1 MIAGEASGDLHASNL
16 IKALYQQDTEASVRA
31 WGGDL
36 MEASGAV
43 LAKHIKELA
52 FMGFAEVILNIN
64 TILGNIKYC
73 KKDILAWKPD
83 ALILVDYPGFNL
95 RIAKWAKK
103 QGIKV
108 IYYIS
113 PQIWAWHE
121 SRVHQIKQNV
131 DLMLVIL
138 PFEQAFYKKY
148 GYDVQYV
155 GHPLLDVIS
164 STSPDLI
171 DKKTVALLPGSRR
184 QEIKKMLPEM
194 LNMCKYFSEY
204 EFALACA
211 PAIPDEFYDKYLTAY
226 PQVKRFKGKTYNL
239 LKNAHAALVTSGT
252 ATLETA
258 LFGVPQVVCYKG
270 GTLSYLIAKNLIKIK
285 YISLVNLIMDEEV
298 VKELIQDKMNEKNL
312 KNELQKILNDKNRF
326 QIESKYHILR
336 QKLGD
341 KGASLRAAAKIV
353 DFLEKLC

>member
-16 IKALYQQDTEASVRA
+16 IKALNQQDPEASIRA

-36 MEASGAV
+36 MEASGADI
-43 LAKHIKELA
+43 AKHIKDLA
-52 FMGFAEVILNIN
+52 FMGFAEVIIN
-64 TILGNIKYC
+64 LSTILGNIKYC

-121 SRVHQIKQNV
+121 SRVHQIKKNV

-164 STSPDLI
+164 HSSVAPTDL
-171 DKKTVALLPGSRR
+171 KTIAFLPGSRK
-184 QEIKKMLPEM
+184 QEITKMLPEM

-211 PAIPDEFYDKYLTAY
+211 PAIPDEFYDEFLSNY

-258 LFGVPQVVCYKG
+258 LFGVPQVVCYRG
-270 GTLSYLIAKNLIKIK
+270 GKLSYLIAKNLIKIK

-298 VKELIQDKMNEKNL
+298 VKELIQDEMNEKNL
-312 KNELQKILNDKNRF
+312 KKELYKILQAENRRV
-326 QIESKYHILR
+326 IESKYHILR

-341 KGASLRAAAKIV
+341 KGASERAAVKIV
-353 DFLEKLC
+353 DFLVK